1 MALLNLLPKS
11 EATDRLRRIQSWMEQ
26 SSVDAVFVLQNA
38 DLFYFSGTVQAG
50 LLCLPIS
57 GDPVYLIQKSLTR
70 GRLESP
76 LERLVSLPGLK
87 KAPDILSGEGLG
99 SLKRIGLE
107 MDVLPASYYLRFQSL
122 FPNGEFVDASDAI
135 RKIRM
140 VKSEY
145 EVGEIRRAARMLERA
160 FTEVPGWMEPGTTEL
175 ELQGRLEGFLRQ
187 LGHQGITRMRGLNY
201 EIAYGTV
208 SSGPSASYPTCFP
221 GPVGFVGLYPG
232 IPNGGGMRKLAEGDP
247 VMADIVGGYGG
258 YIADKTRTYVLG
270 DLPRDMR
277 DAHEF
282 ILEIMGELRSM
293 LRPGVPCAAIYRRA
307 LDRIGDSHYAA
318 NFMGIGDSQVRFVGH
333 GVGLELNDWPVLA
346 PGFDLPLEAGM
357 TIAIEPKIF
366 FPERGGVGIE
376 DTYLITRNG
385 PEKLTPFEE
394 NIIQV
399 D

>member
-1 MALLNLLPKS
+1 MAFLNLLPKS
-11 EATDRLRRIQSWMEQ
+11 EAADRLRRIQAWMQ
-26 SSVDAVFVLQNA
+26 QGSVDAVFALQNA
-38 DLFYFSGTVQAG
+38 DLFYFSGTVQVG

-57 GDPVYLIQKSLTR
+57 GEPVFLIQKSLTR

-76 LERLVSLPGLK
+76 LERLVSLTGLK

-99 SLKRIGLE
+99 ALKKIGLE

-122 FPNGEFVDASDAI
+122 FPKAEFVDASDAI

-145 EVGEIRRAARMLERA
+145 EVGEIRRAALMLERA
-160 FTEVPGWMEPGTTEL
+160 FAEVPGWMGPGTTEL
-175 ELQGRLEGFLRQ
+175 ELQSRLEGFLRQ
-187 LGHQGITRMRGLNY
+187 QGHQGITRMRGLNY

-270 DLPRDMR
+270 ELHRDMR

-282 ILEIMGELRSM
+282 ILEMMGELRSM
-293 LRPGVPCAAIYRRA
+293 LRPGVSCSAIYRYA
-307 LDRIGDSHYAA
+307 LDRIGDSPYAP

-357 TIAIEPKIF
+357 TIAVEPKIF

-376 DTYLITRNG
+376 DTYLITQDG
-385 PEKLTPFEE
+385 SEILTPSEK
-394 NIIQV
+394 NIIHV

>member
-1 MALLNLLPKS
+1 MDLLPKS
-11 EATDRLRRIQSWMEQ
+11 EVADRVHQIQAWMQ
-26 SSVDAVFVLQNA
+26 HASVDAVFVLQNA
-38 DLFYFSGTVQAG
+38 DLFYFSGTVQIG
-50 LLCLPIS
+50 LLCLPAS
-57 GDPVYLIQKSLTR
+57 GEPLYLVQKSLTR
-70 GRLESP
+70 ARLESP
-76 LERLVSLPGLK
+76 LERLVSLPALK
-87 KAPDILSGEGLG
+87 KAPDMLSGEGVG
-99 SLKRIGLE
+99 PLKRIGLE

-122 FPNGEFVDASDAI
+122 FPNREFVDASDAI

-145 EVGEIRRAARMLERA
+145 EVGQIRQAALMLKRA
-160 FTEVPGWMEPGTTEL
+160 FSEIPGWMGPGTTEI

-187 LGHQGITRMRGLNY
+187 QGHQGITRMRGLNY

-232 IPNGGGMRKLAEGDP
+232 IPNGGGMRELAHGDP

-258 YIADKTRTYVLG
+258 YIADKTRTYVRG
-270 DLPRDMR
+270 ELPRDMR
-277 DAHEF
+277 DGHEF
-282 ILEIMGELRSM
+282 ILEMMGELRSM
-293 LRPGVPCAAIYRRA
+293 LRPGVSCSEIYRSA
-307 LDRIGDSHYAA
+307 LDRVRESPYAA
-318 NFMGIGDSQVRFVGH
+318 NFMGLGDSQVRFVGH

-346 PGFDLPLEAGM
+346 PGFDLPLETGM
-357 TIAIEPKIF
+357 TIAVEPKIF

-376 DTYLITRNG
+376 DTYLITPNG

-399 D
+399 G